1 MMRTMSEYA
10 AGIDPQIVDVVE
22 TLRDRYGVSGL
33 RAAAWLIAGEI
44 ERTAMETEA
53 AFSEAE

>member
-1 MMRTMSEYA
+1 MSEYA
-10 AGIDPQIVDVVE
+10 QGIDPQIVDMVE
-22 TLRDRYGVSGL
+22 TLRDRFGLSGL

-53 AFSEAE
+53 AFNDADA